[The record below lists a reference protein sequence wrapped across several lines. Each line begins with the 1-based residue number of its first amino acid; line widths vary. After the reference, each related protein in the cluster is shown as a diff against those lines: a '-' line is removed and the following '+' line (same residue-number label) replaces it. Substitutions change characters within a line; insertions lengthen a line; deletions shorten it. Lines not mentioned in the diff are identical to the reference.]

1 MSNISE
7 VQLIR
12 LLDRLAKRT
21 CCNNYSG
28 FCVIKDIHCG
38 WRKSDEEFYERGI
51 ICKWS
56 REAVLPADKDVEAFY
71 ERWKVEAVKK
81 QEDAISGVAAKA
93 QKNPTES
100 VGLCFGCQEPIVMRS
115 NRQKYCDKC
124 AQIERLR
131 RDAARKRRAR
141 NS

>member
-21 CCNNYSG
+21 CCNNYGG
-28 FCVIKDIHCG
+28 FCCIKDIPCG
-38 WRKSDEEFYERGI
+38 WRKADEEFYERGI
-51 ICKWS
+51 ICKWF

-81 QEDAISGVAAKA
+81 QEDAINGVASNV
-93 QKNPTES
+93 QKNPTET
-100 VGLCFGCQEPIVMRS
+100 VGLCFTCQTPIVMRS
-115 NRQKYCDKC
+115 NRQKYCADC
-124 AQIERLR
+124 ARKQKHMREAARLR
-131 RDAARKRRAR
+131 KLR
-141 NS
+141 S